1 MRRPWF
7 FTLASRMTAKLER
20 LQQLSKHPEFAELVP
35 PLFPLPADDAIALLE
50 QSKGETDASVA
61 QTAYAHRLAQHYPEL
76 STRVTACCGPAP
88 WIVRSAGMEDSQSF
102 ANAGGYASV
111 VCRNSEE
118 LVDAVAAVTFSGFAP
133 QAVEQQRLAA
143 STYQPQPITSF
154 VQPLIESGPQLNTA
168 EETPYLPAADC
179 ARLFDTLGRLHRYF
193 GCNALDTEWALQTD
207 AGLISA
213 TGLTLA
219 GDDGVRGQIAF
230 GFGFAAAQT
239 PGLRPNSEAYH
250 WPLLAAPLWRG
261 TVLRQVRV
269 GKVWLLQVRP
279 APGYELE
286 RRVLRLM
293 EPIRAELTRRMQTVV
308 VTPIIPAKQ
317 PVRGRYLAA
326 ATLGDAWSRYLE
338 LPLAARAEVVAVLVE
353 VGVASEHA
361 GIMFRQQGLPVL
373 RAELS
378 QLPAAPE
385 VVIDAIGTQ
394 AWFGC
399 PAVQL
404 ALDTE
409 AEDRIDL
416 PPDVQF
422 AFDDE
427 FPVQAALASVADF
440 RATSTAVIA
449 SLMASLPAA
458 IGPSCRQIE
467 RRSVWPARDRWLRV
481 GDAVRSPSLFGRAL
495 ASIEPQALRAGWSAQ
510 PEAEFYVRAVQAC
523 IDPAA
528 SLFRLVEQAPRLTA
542 VLADR
547 DDCRLALQLLEAERW
562 ASRLPAAASLPLA
575 RAALASC
582 ESVGAPSWL
591 SGVLDVL
598 GATDELP
605 IYDDEERVDILREL
619 VRALDAGMA
628 PPDLLLAA
636 RSGQAAPLALSSLL
650 RKPQAFAAYVAFLAP
665 LQRFRSAGAMAGVAE
680 SAALLEA
687 AGTLEAQLQFAHL
700 RTLSDLCRIDLV
712 DTYDRVL
719 KAVLTDVVERRDRAA
734 HDRYL
739 SLLAGWIAFAR
750 AQDVS
755 AIDDE
760 ALASF
765 LGWIET
771 ARDESMPDSF
781 LLELDESGA
790 ARLGDDFLRWQVLMP
805 IAGGMPPRSLP
816 LANAHQL
823 HNVLHQWM
831 LAHFR
836 VAPGP
841 ALPSRLRAL
850 LAIADGFGD
859 ARSRLLRLD
868 RSALEIS
875 LPIVVHKASFVFTP
889 DELTVEFAELP
900 DAPAE
905 GVGRLLVF
913 EALARHIGEWEPG
926 WAVTL
931 NRVCNLGTWTLYLRV
946 RSTQGQRWRAD
957 DLPRLLIWF
966 RVLFDGAYDF
976 SYVPNSEVADAY
988 ERFGA
993 AHWQE
998 IFRAL
1003 AAYRETVDFSLQR
1016 TTVYSLPFATC
1027 LAALCLEDEV
1037 HQTVGDA
1044 YCAGFDA
1051 AWRAFVVAAERLNEP
1066 AQSGT
1071 QWASLYAV
1079 ASQLG
1084 LLLSAAWPRETL
1096 QRMAHEALS
1105 PIAGERLCA
1114 SLMHR
1119 SDITAPLNELVLGSS
1134 APMHAALRDLA
1145 LRHAPTKVVNAGN
1158 AVVVASEIAGEGRSF
1173 KRCKEYLL
1181 AHYADRLPQPLR
1193 ERLIDQIDFVPR
1205 GVTPYAEAGIQCD
1218 LSRLVQ
1224 ERGRFDL
1231 AEVDYVAAVRALGTE
1246 PRRDRQAG
1254 VESIRE

>member
-1 MRRPWF
+1 
-7 FTLASRMTAKLER
+7 MTAKLER
-20 LQQLSKHPEFAELVP
+20 LQQLSQRPEFAELVP
-35 PLFPLPADDAIALLE
+35 PLFPLRVDDAVTLLE
-50 QSKGETDASVA
+50 QCEAATDASVL
-61 QTAYAHRLAQHYPEL
+61 QVAYAHRLAQRCPEL
-76 STRVTACCGPAP
+76 SARVTECCGSAP
-88 WIVRSAGMEDSQSF
+88 WLVRSAGMEDSESF
-102 ANAGGYASV
+102 TNAGGYASV

-118 LVDAVAAVTFSGFAP
+118 LADAVAAVTFSGFEP

-143 STYQPQPITSF
+143 STYQPQPIASF
-154 VQPLIESGPQLNTA
+154 VQPLIESGAQLNTA

-179 ARLFDTLGRLHRYF
+179 ARLFDTIGRLHQYF
-193 GCNALDTEWALQTD
+193 DCSALDTEWALQTD
-207 AGLISA
+207 VGLVSA

-219 GDDGVRGQIAF
+219 GADGIRGQLAF

-239 PGLRPNSEAYH
+239 PGLRPNSEVYH
-250 WPLLAAPLWRG
+250 WPTLAAPLWRG
-261 TVLRQVRV
+261 AVLRQVRV
-269 GKVWLLQVRP
+269 SKLWLLQVRP
-279 APGYELE
+279 APGYELD

-293 EPIRAELTRRMQTVV
+293 EPIRAELTRRMQGVEV
-308 VTPIIPAKQ
+308 APIIPAKR

-338 LPLAARAEVVAVLVE
+338 LPPAARAELVAVLVE

-373 RAELS
+373 RAELT

-385 VVIDAIGTQ
+385 VVIDTIGTQ
-394 AWFGC
+394 AWFGG

-422 AFDDE
+422 VFDDE
-427 FPVQAALASVADF
+427 SPVLAPPASVDDF
-440 RATSTAVIA
+440 CETATAVIA
-449 SLMASLPAA
+449 GLLASLPAA
-458 IGPSCRQIE
+458 IGAARREIE
-467 RRSVWPARDRWLRV
+467 HRSVWPARDLWLRV
-481 GDAVRSPSLFGRAL
+481 GDAVRSPSLFGWAL
-495 ASIEPQALRAGWSAQ
+495 ASIEPQMLSAGWSAQ
-510 PEAEFYVRAVQAC
+510 PEAEFYVRAVEAC

-528 SLFRLVEQAPRLTA
+528 RLFLLVEQAPRLTS
-542 VLADR
+542 VLADL
-547 DDCRLALQLLEAERW
+547 DDCRLALQLLEAQRW

-575 RAALASC
+575 RVALASC
-582 ESVGAPSWL
+582 ERVSAPSWL
-591 SGVLDVL
+591 NGVLCVL
-598 GATDELP
+598 GSTDELP
-605 IYDDEERVDILREL
+605 IYDDKERVEILREL

-628 PPDLLLAA
+628 PADLLFAA
-636 RSGQAAPLALSSLL
+636 RPGQIAPLALASLV

-665 LQRFRSAGAMAGVAE
+665 LQRFRCAGAMAGAVQ
-680 SAALLEA
+680 SAALLKA
-687 AGTLEAQLQFAHL
+687 AGALEAVLRSAQL
-700 RTLSDLCRIDLV
+700 RSLSDLCRIDLI
-712 DTYDRVL
+712 DTYDQVL
-719 KAVLTDVVERRDRAA
+719 KAVLTDVVERRDRAT

-755 AIDDE
+755 AADDD

-771 ARDESMPDSF
+771 ARGELMPDSF
-781 LLELDESGA
+781 LLELDESA
-790 ARLGDDFLRWQVLMP
+790 AERLGDDFLRWQVLMP
-805 IAGGMPPRSLP
+805 MAGGTAPSSLP

-836 VAPGP
+836 AAAGP
-841 ALPSRLRAL
+841 ELPSRLRAL

-859 ARSRLLRLD
+859 ARSRLLRLN
-868 RSALEIS
+868 RTVLEIS

-900 DAPAE
+900 DASAE
-905 GVGRLLVF
+905 DVGRLLVF
-913 EALARHIGEWEPG
+913 EALARRIGEWEPG
-926 WAVTL
+926 WVVTM

-946 RSTQGQRWRAD
+946 RGTQGQRWQAD
-957 DLPRLLIWF
+957 DLRRLLIWF

-976 SYVPNSEVADAY
+976 SYVPNDEVADAY

-993 AHWQE
+993 AHWRE

-1003 AAYRETVDFSLQR
+1003 ASYRATVDFSLQR

-1027 LAALCLEDEV
+1027 LAALCLDEQV
-1037 HQTVGDA
+1037 HQAVGDA
-1044 YCAGFDA
+1044 YCGGFDV
-1051 AWRAFVVAAERLNEP
+1051 AWRNFIVAADRLNEP
-1066 AQSGT
+1066 AQSD
-1071 QWASLYAV
+1071 QWATLYAT

-1084 LLLSAAWPRETL
+1084 LLLAAAWPCETL
-1096 QRMAHEALS
+1096 QRMAHEPLS
-1105 PIAGERLCA
+1105 TIAGERLCA

-1119 SDITAPLNELVLGSS
+1119 GDITAPLNELVRESS
-1134 APMHAALRDLA
+1134 APMRAALRDLA
-1145 LRHAPTKVVNAGN
+1145 LRHAPAKVVDAESA
-1158 AVVVASEIAGEGRSF
+1158 AVVARKVVSGGRSF

-1181 AHYADRLPQPLR
+1181 AYYADQLPQSLR
-1193 ERLIDQIDFVPR
+1193 ERLVDQIDLVPR
-1205 GVTPYAEAGIQCD
+1205 GVASHVEADIRRE
-1218 LSRLVQ
+1218 LSRLAQ

-1231 AEVDYVAAVRALGTE
+1231 AEVDYVAAVRALGTGLGME
-1246 PRRDRQAG
+1246 LRTDGQA
-1254 VESIRE
+1254 